1 MQDLQCVAF
10 WKRIAAFMV
19 DLIIL
24 YVTTPLVMAIF
35 FIFLKTPPPKKDNPM
50 VIVLTVIFIIISW
63 AYFAL
68 TESSKK
74 QASIGKRVFQL
85 IVTDLQGN
93 RITFMKAA
101 LRFWG
106 KFIVFPGFSFT
117 TLIVTNKYLNDMFA
131 KTCVINKY
139 QFNKNVKAVGMFH

>member
-1 MQDLQCVAF
+1 MQGLYCVDF

-24 YVTTPLVMAIF
+24 YVAIPLVMAIL
-35 FIFLKTPPPKKDNPM
+35 FIFLKTPPPTKENPM
-50 VIVLTVIFIIISW
+50 IIVLVVIFIIISW
-63 AYFAL
+63 LYFAF

-85 IVTDLQGN
+85 IVTDLKGN
-93 RITFMKAA
+93 RITFYKAT

-106 KFIVFPGFSFT
+106 KFIVFPGFSLT
-117 TLIVTNKYLNDMFA
+117 GLIIKNKYLNDMFA
-131 KTCVINKY
+131 KTCVVNKY
-139 QFNKNVKAVGMFH
+139 QY

>member
-1 MQDLQCVAF
+1 MQDLPCVAF
-10 WKRIAAFMV
+10 WKRIAAFLV

-35 FIFLKTPPPKKDNPM
+35 FIFLKTPPPTKDNPM
-50 VIVLTVIFIIISW
+50 IIILAVIFIIISW
-63 AYFAL
+63 VYFAL

-93 RITFMKAA
+93 RITFINAT

-106 KFIVFPGFSFT
+106 KFIVFPGFSLT
-117 TLIVTNKYLNDMFA
+117 GSIVTNKYLNDMFA

-139 QFNKNVKAVGMFH
+139 QY

>member
-1 MQDLQCVAF
+1 MQGLSCMDF

-24 YVTTPLVMAIF
+24 YVTITLFMAIL
-35 FIFLKTPPPKKDNPM
+35 FILLKTPPPTIKNPM
-50 VIVLTVIFIIISW
+50 IIVLVVIFITISW
-63 AYFAL
+63 LYFAF

-93 RITFMKAA
+93 RITFLKAT

-106 KFIVFPGFSFT
+106 KLFVFPGFSLTGF
-117 TLIVTNKYLNDMFA
+117 IIKNKYLNNMFA
-131 KTCVINKY
+131 KTCVVNKY
-139 QFNKNVKAVGMFH
+139 

>member
-1 MQDLQCVAF
+1 MQGSYCMAF

-24 YVTTPLVMAIF
+24 YVTIPLFMAII
-35 FIFLKTPPPKKDNPM
+35 FIFLKTPPPTTDNPKTIAL
-50 VIVLTVIFIIISW
+50 VAIFIIISW
-63 AYFAL
+63 LYFAL

-93 RITFMKAA
+93 RITFRKAT

-106 KFIVFPGFSFT
+106 KLFVFPGFSLT
-117 TLIVTNKYLNDMFA
+117 GLIIKNNCLNNMFE
-131 KTCVINKY
+131 KTCVVNKY
-139 QFNKNVKAVGMFH
+139 